1 MSSFCSELSGKDGG
15 WDCPSSR
22 ISTRSTPPLAG
33 ESSARGGQSTNALAR
48 AARGAF
54 DDVMVGPIV
63 LQEVQ
68 VHGGELAERD
78 PRLRTRLTAL
88 RKTSG
93 KITADP
99 QFR

>member
-1 MSSFCSELSGKDGG
+1 MVANQL
-15 WDCPSSR
+15 
-22 ISTRSTPPLAG
+22 
-33 ESSARGGQSTNALAR
+33 NALAR

-54 DDVMVGPIV
+54 DDVMVGRQCWRKSRFTVVNLPR
-63 LQEVQ
+63 
-68 VHGGELAERD
+68 GD